1 MNKLRQ
7 SGNGRI
13 LCVTATVMALLLS
26 AGLAA
31 ASTVTVPIR
40 VTFVNPVAISE
51 VSALQ
56 FGSID
61 QNLAD
66 SETVTVAPDS
76 TVTDPADRVEGG
88 PQAAASLTV
97 TATPGQVITIYVDS
111 VVPGAGYSLTD
122 FRCNYNGGSDMACGG
137 AGYSETSV
145 ASGNLLVGA
154 TLSGGGSGVADATDG
169 SLDVTIIYQ

>member
-1 MNKLRQ
+1 MNKLRP

-13 LCVTATVMALLLS
+13 LCVTGAVMALLLS

-31 ASTVTVPIR
+31 ASTVTVPVR
-40 VTFVNPVAISE
+40 VTFVDPITISK

-66 SETVTVAPDS
+66 SESVTVAPDS
-76 TVTDPADRVEGG
+76 TVTDPAERVEGG

-97 TATPGQVITIYVDS
+97 TATPGQVITIYVDA
-111 VVPGAGYSLTD
+111 VVSGTGYSLAD
-122 FRCNYNGGSDMACGG
+122 FRCNYNAGSDGACDGL
-137 AGYSETSV
+137 GYSETSV
-145 ASGNLLVGA
+145 ASASLLVGA
-154 TLSGGGSGVADATDG
+154 TLTGDGTATASAADG
-169 SLDVTIIYQ
+169 SLEVTVTYQ

>member
-13 LCVTATVMALLLS
+13 LCVTGAVMALLLL
-26 AGLAA
+26 AGFAA
-31 ASTVTVPIR
+31 ASTVTVPVR
-40 VTFVNPVAISE
+40 VTFVNPVAISA

-66 SETVTVAPDS
+66 SESVTVAPDS
-76 TVTDPADRVEGG
+76 TMTDPADRVEGG

-97 TATPGQVITIYVDS
+97 TATPGHIITIYLDA

-122 FRCNYNGGSDMACGG
+122 FRCNYNGGSDTACDG

-145 ASGNLLVGA
+145 ASGKLLVGA
-154 TLSGGGSGVADATDG
+154 TLTGDGTAVAGATDG

>member
-7 SGNGRI
+7 PGNSRI
-13 LCVTATVMALLLS
+13 LCVTGAVMALLLS

-31 ASTVTVPIR
+31 ASTVTVPVR
-40 VTFVNPVAISE
+40 VTFVDPVTISK

-66 SETVTVAPDS
+66 SESVTVAPDN

-97 TATPGQVITIYVDS
+97 TATPGQVITIDVDS
-111 VVPGAGYSLTD
+111 VVSGAGYSLTD
-122 FRCNYNGGSDMACGG
+122 FRCNYNAGSDAACDG

-154 TLSGGGSGVADATDG
+154 TLTGDGTAVAGATDG